1 MLLTKNC
8 LFWSTLYQ
16 PQKTGIFT
24 FIAVGISNLA
34 CHLLHEKKII
44 IKEKVY
50 DVFQQIIIFKQLSTV
65 LYKPMQL
72 SAPSPRLQRSK
83 ELVEPLGLYKVRV

>member
-1 MLLTKNC
+1 LNVIDEELLI
-8 LFWSTLYQ
+8 LEYLISAPEDW
-16 PQKTGIFT
+16 T